1 MNRLSNLTMVETSQ
15 QRSELIRILAS
26 GVIRV
31 LLKRKSLEKSELTET
46 EPETFTDGLEDS

>member
-1 MNRLSNLTMVETSQ
+1 MNRLSNLTMVGTNQ

-31 LLKRKSLEKSELTET
+31 LLKRKSLDKSELTET
-46 EPETFTDGLEDS
+46 EPETSTDGLEDS

>member
-1 MNRLSNLTMVETSQ
+1 MVETSQ

-46 EPETFTDGLEDS
+46 EPETSTDGLEDS